1 MTSMYYTELAMDHA
15 ESPRN
20 VGVIED
26 ADGIG
31 VEMNPVCGDLL
42 TLFIRVQDGHVADAK
57 YQIKGCTGAVAASS
71 VLSELLI
78 GASLEEAQQLTYQ
91 SVLDALGGLPASKL
105 HSAALADV
113 VLKKAL
119 AHYQSKRVG

>member
-1 MTSMYYTELAMDHA
+1 MYYSELALDHA

-20 VGVIED
+20 VGVIQE

-42 TLFIRVQDGHVADAK
+42 TLFIKVQDGHIADAK
-57 YQIKGCTGAVAASS
+57 YQIRGCAGATAASS

-78 GASLEEAQQLTYQ
+78 GASLEDAGRITFQ
-91 SVLDALGGLPASKL
+91 SVLDALGGLPPSKL
-105 HSAALADV
+105 HSAALAEV
-113 VLKKAL
+113 ALKKAL
-119 AHYQSKRVG
+119 AYYQSRGTR